1 MNAKMNAVL
10 SVAGT
15 VSFLLPACT
24 AANPVSDRSEG
35 HVTTPP
41 EVEDEAFRPN
51 ILLIMTDQ
59 QSFNTISAL
68 SGAYPGTVYSNT
80 PNIDRLV
87 RSGVSFTQAY
97 CANPVS
103 VPSRFTLF
111 TGMYGGQFG
120 VRKNSDN
127 PSEGPIRELQAE
139 KAMGTVFR
147 NAGYETVYG
156 GKVHL
161 PYSNKKAGASSKFAA
176 PDGYGFDA
184 YLTDNEREGLASA
197 TAEFLNGRT
206 GKNSEKPF
214 IMVASFLN
222 PHDIC
227 VEYSANVSDEVP
239 VDPKKP
245 EKSETIQSIRERM
258 SGYGRDEFL
267 GSIAPALP
275 DNMGKTEGY
284 PDTKC
289 SKKRF
294 MNYPSDYWRQYRW
307 VYGELVSLV
316 DSHIGVILDALDANP
331 ELKENTLVVFT
342 SDHGEMQG
350 AHGTGT
356 KSLPF
361 DECQR
366 VPFIFAGYGVDRSF
380 RSDMPV
386 CNGVDLIPTLCEM
399 CGVPV
404 PEGMDG
410 LSLASVIK
418 DGQASGNL
426 SERKYIYSESETFRS
441 VYDGTYKLTHFDL
454 DGGHDLLVNLTD
466 DSGEMKNI
474 ASDNASKVEEL
485 KNIIFK
491 R

>member
-1 MNAKMNAVL
+1 MAGAVTL
-10 SVAGT
+10 CFS
-15 VSFLLPACT
+15 PACT
-24 AANPVSDRSEG
+24 AASPACNEENNGDNGTGGGPSG
-35 HVTTPP
+35 K
-41 EVEDEAFRPN
+41 PN
-51 ILLIMTDQ
+51 VLLIMTDQ

-68 SGAYPGTVYSNT
+68 AGAYPGAVYSET

-87 RSGVSFTQAY
+87 NSGVSFTNTW

-120 VRKNSDN
+120 VRKNSDS
-127 PSEGPIRELQAE
+127 PAEGPIRKLQAE
-139 KAMGTVFR
+139 KAMGTLFR

-161 PYSNKKAGASSKFAA
+161 PFANRQPGKTSKFAA
-176 PDGYGFDA
+176 PDGYGFDT

-197 TAEFLNGRT
+197 TADFLNGRAREN
-206 GKNSEKPF
+206 GEKPF

-239 VDPKKP
+239 VDSKKP
-245 EKSETIQSIRERM
+245 EKSENILSIREKM
-258 SGYGRDEFL
+258 AGYDRKDFL
-267 GSIAPALP
+267 DFIAPDLP
-275 DNMGKTEGY
+275 DNMSKPEGY
-284 PDTKC
+284 PATKC

-294 MNYPSDYWRQYRW
+294 MDFPSDYWRQYRW
-307 VYGELVSLV
+307 VYSELVSMV
-316 DSHIGVILDALDANP
+316 DRHIGVVLDALDNNP
-331 ELKENTLVVFT
+331 ELKKNTLVVFT

-366 VPFIFAGYGVDRSF
+366 VPFIFAGYGVDKSF
-380 RSDMPV
+380 QSDIPV

-399 CGVPV
+399 CGIGI

-410 LSLASVIK
+410 VSLASIIR
-418 DGQASGNL
+418 DGRVSDDLAG
-426 SERKYIYSESETFRS
+426 RKYIYSESETFRT
-441 VYDGTYKLTHFDL
+441 VHDGTYKLSHFDL
-454 DGGHDLLVNLTD
+454 DGGYDILVNMVKD
-466 DSGEMKNI
+466 PGEMKNV
-474 ASDNASKVEEL
+474 AADNASKVEEL
-485 KNIIFK
+485 KDIIINK
-491 R
+491 Y